1 MGKLFFFK
9 IKIKNILLYLKL
21 IFSYLGQTMDYMF
34 QSGFLGTR
42 APFFMDFVTLIV
54 ALLPLLVLIAISF
67 AKIKAYTL
75 HAFTQTFIFIISVI
89 VVGYFE
95 YGVRLG
101 GGFDAFLK
109 GSSISHDYALWVLII
124 HIIIAIVTLVIW
136 TQTLISANK
145 DKKRFKLPGQFS
157 AQHKKSGIRT
167 FIGISLTSFTGI
179 WVYLLLF
186 VY

>member
-1 MGKLFFFK
+1 
-9 IKIKNILLYLKL
+9 
-21 IFSYLGQTMDYMF
+21 MDYMF
-34 QSGFLGTR
+34 ETGFLGTR

-67 AKIKAYTL
+67 AKRKSYKL
-75 HAFTQTFIFIISVI
+75 HALVQAFIFIVSVV

-95 YGVRLG
+95 YGIRLG
-101 GGFDAFLK
+101 GGFKAFIK

-124 HIIIAIVTLVIW
+124 HIVIATL
-136 TQTLISANK
+136 TLILWTKILMQASRE
-145 DKKRFKLPGQFS
+145 KKQFKLPGQYS
-157 AQHKKSGIRT
+157 IKHKKSGIHT
-167 FIGISLTSFTGI
+167 FIAISLTSFSGI